1 MVGLPSE
8 AITVP
13 TTAATRRVLVA
24 GVGYTNLR
32 DLSFGP
38 HLVERLR
45 SGVWP
50 PGVDVEDLSAG
61 AIHVLHALQASP
73 PYAAAILVAGI
84 RRGDPPGT
92 VRRSHWMHPPRPTE
106 EVQERI
112 GEALTG
118 IISLDTLLTVL
129 DHFGA
134 LPDDTLVYCTH
145 EYTEYNTPFALQ
157 CEPDNAALKQRII
170 DAEALRAQKKP
181 TVPSTLQLE
190 KSTNPFLRCTEQTI
204 IHSIEQHYGIQL
216 PAGDEQAAFTALR
229 KWRGYY

>member
-134 LPDDTLVYCTH
+134 LPDDTLVI
-145 EYTEYNTPFALQ
+145 EV
-157 CEPDNAALKQRII
+157 EPRDEGWGAELSPPVEAAVSQVDRFVREAV
-170 DAEALRAQKKP
+170 AEALA
-181 TVPSTLQLE
+181 
-190 KSTNPFLRCTEQTI
+190 
-204 IHSIEQHYGIQL
+204 
-216 PAGDEQAAFTALR
+216 
-229 KWRGYY
+229 